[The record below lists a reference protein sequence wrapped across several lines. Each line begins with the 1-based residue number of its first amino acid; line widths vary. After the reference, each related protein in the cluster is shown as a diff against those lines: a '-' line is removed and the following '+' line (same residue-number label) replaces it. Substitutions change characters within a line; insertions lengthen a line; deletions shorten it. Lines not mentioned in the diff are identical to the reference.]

1 MSCFLGVNPLFKNIE
16 KQKGAIILL
25 FAMILPI
32 VLGFIGIAVDV
43 SYLYLEK
50 AKLQNIVDSVALAAA
65 PESDDNRRN
74 TISQYAKK
82 NGIKIESITGLSDII
97 SPKNIGEAS
106 IAYGHSPAD
115 NEATQVV
122 ITKKVPV
129 FFINAIT
136 DKYESGIDIT
146 VSATA
151 KYNKNSSF
159 VIVAKDGLYINF
171 TNLADSNTNNIE
183 ADNWIY
189 GDVYA
194 KQLIRVSYG
203 ALGNTDSYQRNLLA
217 VNGHIYTKQL
227 STDLPTS
234 NINTYKKIFF
244 EERISCK
251 DKHNNIKTG
260 LSAVSDVNS
269 NVIFEVEKIE
279 KLYLDLLN
287 NDKINAR
294 IIDIGSKVYTI
305 SSEPDTDL
313 VIKGT
318 GTVILRTDNAKYKNI
333 YSEGNIVIEGNSNT
347 FDGIIYSKKN
357 IIVTY
362 SADGKGGD
370 NGNNGVI
377 DKYSQPVSHTFTK
390 NASLFAQNIL
400 FGYNYDPAMPDLDKP
415 TNFKTDSSAVVSDDW
430 WNSIYDE
437 SILNHEQK
445 EMLVYLK
452 GSIDKEHSTGLF
464 KTSFD
469 NEIKPNII
477 FFGNGGI
484 AQIPERWPRL
494 KNDSSNKSLAH
505 HYFEKRTGTGYTHLI
520 E

>member
-1 MSCFLGVNPLFKNIE
+1 MNPLFKKIE

-25 FAMILPI
+25 FAMILP
-32 VLGFIGIAVDV
+32 VLLGFIGMAVDV

-50 AKLQNIVDSVALAAA
+50 AKLQNTVDSVALAAA
-65 PESDDNRRN
+65 PEPDDNRRN
-74 TISQYAKK
+74 IIREYAKK
-82 NGIKIESITGLSDII
+82 NGLKIESIAGLSDII
-97 SPKNIGEAS
+97 SPKNIGEVS
-106 IAYGHSPAD
+106 IAYGHSPKD

-136 DKYESGIDIT
+136 DKYESGVDIT

-159 VIVAKDGLYINF
+159 IIVAKDGLYINF
-171 TNLADSNTNNIE
+171 TNLADSATDSIE
-183 ADNWIY
+183 AYNWLY

-194 KQLIRVSYG
+194 KQLIRVSYS
-203 ALGNTDSYQRNLLA
+203 ALGNTESYQRNLLA
-217 VNGHIYTKQL
+217 VNGHIYTKHL
-227 STDLPTS
+227 STDFTIN
-234 NINTYKKIFF
+234 NINSSKKILFD
-244 EERISCK
+244 ERISRK
-251 DKHNNIKTG
+251 DEQNKIKTG
-260 LSAVSDVNS
+260 LSAISDINS
-269 NVIFEVEKIE
+269 NVLFEIENIEKI
-279 KLYLDLLN
+279 YLDLLN
-287 NDKINAR
+287 NERKNAK

-305 SSEPDTDL
+305 TSEMDTDL

-318 GTVILRTDNAKYKNI
+318 GTIILRTDNAKYKNI
-333 YSEGNIVIEGNSNT
+333 YSEGNIVIEGNNNI

-362 SADGKGGD
+362 SADGKGGN
-370 NGNNGVI
+370 NGNNGSI

-430 WNSIYDE
+430 WKVICDE
-437 SILNHEQK
+437 SQLNNEQK
-445 EMLVYLK
+445 ATLTYLK
-452 GSIDKEHSTGLF
+452 SSIDKEHSVGVARNY
-464 KTSFD
+464 S
-469 NEIKPNII
+469 NIV
-477 FFGNGGI
+477 FFGDGGVNN
-484 AQIPERWPRL
+484 IPKRWPRL

-505 HYFEKRTGTGYTHLI
+505 HYFEKRTGTGDTHLI